1 MSKRDLENE
10 FEAKYNEY
18 GNMLYKIAFL
28 YLGNA
33 TDTEDVLQDVFTKY
47 LCGKYRF
54 KNSEHEKAWFIRVT
68 QNKCLDYLKKSGRK
82 NECIEDVSAT
92 ATYKNNDMEQDV
104 ISKVI
109 ALPEKYKSAIIL
121 FYYNDYTI
129 EEISKTLK
137 ISKSAVK
144 KRLQRGRDILKLEL
158 EDYAL
163 WKKTISKNL

>member
-33 TDTEDVLQDVFTKY
+33 SDTEDVLQDVFTKY

-82 NECIEDVSAT
+82 NECIDDVPVT
-92 ATYKNNDMEQDV
+92 ATYKDEDLEQDV

-109 ALPEKYKSAIIL
+109 ALPQKYKSAIIL

-163 WKKTISKNL
+163 

>member
-33 TDTEDVLQDVFTKY
+33 SDTEDVLQDIFTKY

-82 NECIEDVSAT
+82 NECIDDVPVT
-92 ATYKNNDMEQDV
+92 ATYKDNDMEQDV
-104 ISKVI
+104 IAKVI
-109 ALPEKYKSAIIL
+109 ALPQKYKSAIIL
-121 FYYNDYTI
+121 FYYNDYTV

-163 WKKTISKNL
+163 

>member
-1 MSKRDLENE
+1 MSKRDLENV

-28 YLGNA
+28 YLGNVS
-33 TDTEDVLQDVFTKY
+33 DTEDVLQDVFTKY
-47 LCGKYRF
+47 LCGKYKF
-54 KNSEHEKAWFIRVT
+54 KNAEHEKAWFIRVT

-82 NECIEDVSAT
+82 NECIDDVSAT

-109 ALPEKYKSAIIL
+109 ALPQKYKSAIIL
-121 FYYNDYTI
+121 FYYNDYTV

-163 WKKTISKNL
+163 

>member
-10 FEAKYNEY
+10 FEAKYNDY

-33 TDTEDVLQDVFTKY
+33 SDTEDALQDVFTKY
-47 LCGKYRF
+47 LYGNYKF
-54 KNSEHEKAWFIRVT
+54 KNPEHEKAWFIRVT

-92 ATYKNNDMEQDV
+92 ATYQSNDMEQDV

-121 FYYNDYTI
+121 FYYNDYTV
-129 EEISKTLK
+129 EEISKALK

-163 WKKTISKNL
+163 

>member
-33 TDTEDVLQDVFTKY
+33 SDTEDALQDVFTKY
-47 LCGKYRF
+47 LCGKYKF

-68 QNKCLDYLKKSGRK
+68 QNKCLDYLKKSGRR
-82 NECIEDVSAT
+82 NECIDDVSAT
-92 ATYKNNDMEQDV
+92 ATYKDEDLARDV

-109 ALPEKYKSAIIL
+109 ALPQKYKSAIIL
-121 FYYNDYTI
+121 FYYNDYTV

-163 WKKTISKNL
+163 

>member
-1 MSKRDLENE
+1 MGDFMKTFHIYRNKLKDIKGE
-10 FEAKYNEY
+10 
-18 GNMLYKIAFL
+18 
-28 YLGNA
+28 
-33 TDTEDVLQDVFTKY
+33 TTEHITKY

-92 ATYKNNDMEQDV
+92 ATYKDEDLEQDV

-109 ALPEKYKSAIIL
+109 ALPQKYKSAIIL
-121 FYYNDYTI
+121 FYYNDYTV

-163 WKKTISKNL
+163 

>member
-82 NECIEDVSAT
+82 NECIDDVPVT
-92 ATYKNNDMEQDV
+92 ATYKDEDLEQDV

-109 ALPEKYKSAIIL
+109 ALPQKYKSAIIL
-121 FYYNDYTI
+121 FYYNDYTV

>member
-33 TDTEDVLQDVFTKY
+33 SDTEDALQDVFTKY

-82 NECIEDVSAT
+82 NECIDDVSAT

-121 FYYNDYTI
+121 FYYNDYTV
-129 EEISKTLK
+129 EEISKILK

-163 WKKTISKNL
+163 

>member
-33 TDTEDVLQDVFTKY
+33 SDTEDALHDVFTKY
-47 LCGKYRF
+47 LCSKYRF
-54 KNSEHEKAWFIRVT
+54 KNSEHEEAWFIRVT

-82 NECIEDVSAT
+82 NECIDDVSAT
-92 ATYKNNDMEQDV
+92 ATYRDEDLEQDV

-109 ALPEKYKSAIIL
+109 ALPGKYKSAIIL
-121 FYYNDYTI
+121 FYYNDYTV

-163 WKKTISKNL
+163 

>member
-33 TDTEDVLQDVFTKY
+33 SDTEDALQDIFTKY
-47 LCGKYRF
+47 LCGKYKF
-54 KNSEHEKAWFIRVT
+54 KNTEHEKAWFIRVT

-82 NECIEDVSAT
+82 NECIDDVPAT
-92 ATYKNNDMEQDV
+92 ATYKDNDMEQDV
-104 ISKVI
+104 IAKVI

-121 FYYNDYTI
+121 FYYNDYTV

-163 WKKTISKNL
+163 

>member
-121 FYYNDYTI
+121 FYYNDYTV
-129 EEISKTLK
+129 EEISKILK

-163 WKKTISKNL
+163 

>member
-18 GNMLYKIAFL
+18 GNMLFKIAFL

-33 TDTEDVLQDVFTKY
+33 SDTEDVLQDVFTKY
-47 LCGKYRF
+47 LCGKYKF
-54 KNSEHEKAWFIRVT
+54 KNTEHEKAWFIRVT

-92 ATYKNNDMEQDV
+92 ATYKNKDMEQDV

-121 FYYNDYTI
+121 FYYNDYTV

-163 WKKTISKNL
+163 

>member
-28 YLGNA
+28 YLGNVS
-33 TDTEDVLQDVFTKY
+33 DTEDVLQDVFTKY
-47 LCGKYRF
+47 LCGKYKF
-54 KNSEHEKAWFIRVT
+54 KNTEHEKAWFIRVT

-82 NECIEDVSAT
+82 NKCIEDVSAT

-121 FYYNDYTI
+121 FYYNDYTV

-163 WKKTISKNL
+163 

>member
-33 TDTEDVLQDVFTKY
+33 SDAEDVLQDVFTKY
-47 LCGKYRF
+47 LCGRYKF
-54 KNSEHEKAWFIRVT
+54 KNHEHEKAWFIRVT

-82 NECIEDVSAT
+82 NECIGDVPAT
-92 ATYKNNDMEQDV
+92 ATYKDEDLEQDI

-121 FYYNDYTI
+121 FYYNEYTV

-163 WKKTISKNL
+163 

>member
-33 TDTEDVLQDVFTKY
+33 SDTEDVLQDVFTKY

-82 NECIEDVSAT
+82 NECIDDVPVT
-92 ATYKNNDMEQDV
+92 ATYKDEDLEQDV

-109 ALPEKYKSAIIL
+109 ALPQKYKSAIIL
-121 FYYNDYTI
+121 FYYNDYTV

-163 WKKTISKNL
+163 

>member
-33 TDTEDVLQDVFTKY
+33 SDTEDVLQDVFTKY

-54 KNSEHEKAWFIRVT
+54 KNSEHEKAWIIRVT

-121 FYYNDYTI
+121 FYYNDYTV

-163 WKKTISKNL
+163 

>member
-1 MSKRDLENE
+1 MRKRDLETE
-10 FEAKYNEY
+10 FEAQYNEY

-28 YLGNA
+28 YLGNKS
-33 TDTEDVLQDVFTKY
+33 DCEDVLQDVFTKY
-47 LCGKYRF
+47 LTGKYKF
-54 KNSEHEKAWFIRVT
+54 KNAEHEKAWFIRVT

-82 NECIEDVSAT
+82 NVSIDDTEITDTYNYDET
-92 ATYKNNDMEQDV
+92 AQDI

-121 FYYNDYTI
+121 YYYNDYSV

-144 KRLQRGRDILKLEL
+144 KRLQRGRDILKIEL
-158 EDYAL
+158 EDYAE
-163 WKKTISKNL
+163 

>member
-82 NECIEDVSAT
+82 NECIDDVPVT
-92 ATYKNNDMEQDV
+92 ATYKDEDLEQDV

-109 ALPEKYKSAIIL
+109 ALPQKYKSAIIL
-121 FYYNDYTI
+121 FYYNDYTV

-163 WKKTISKNL
+163 

>member
-121 FYYNDYTI
+121 FYYNDYTV

-144 KRLQRGRDILKLEL
+144 KRLQRGRDVLKLEL

-163 WKKTISKNL
+163 

>member
-10 FEAKYNEY
+10 FEDKYNEY
-18 GNMLYKIAFL
+18 GNMLFKIAFL

-33 TDTEDVLQDVFTKY
+33 SDTEDVLQDVFTKY
-47 LCGKYRF
+47 LCGKYKF
-54 KNSEHEKAWFIRVT
+54 KNTEHEKAWFIRVT

-121 FYYNDYTI
+121 FYYNDYTV

-163 WKKTISKNL
+163 

>member
-28 YLGNA
+28 YLGDVS
-33 TDTEDVLQDVFTKY
+33 DTEDVLQDVFTRY
-47 LCGKYRF
+47 LCGKYKF
-54 KNSEHEKAWFIRVT
+54 KNAEHEKAWFIRVT
-68 QNKCLDYLKKSGRK
+68 QNKCLDYLKKSGYK
-82 NECIEDVSAT
+82 SQSIDDIPVT
-92 ATYKNNDMEQDV
+92 AIYKNNDMEQDV
-104 ISKVI
+104 VSKVI
-109 ALPEKYKSAIIL
+109 ALPDKYKSAIIL
-121 FYYNDYTI
+121 FYYNDYTV

-163 WKKTISKNL
+163 

>member
-121 FYYNDYTI
+121 FYYNDYTV

-163 WKKTISKNL
+163 

>member
-10 FEAKYNEY
+10 FDAKYNDY

-28 YLGNA
+28 YLGNES
-33 TDTEDVLQDVFTKY
+33 DTEDVLQDVFTKY
-47 LCGKYRF
+47 LYGNYKF

-68 QNKCLDYLKKSGRK
+68 QNKCLDYLKKSGRR
-82 NECIEDVSAT
+82 NECIDDVPAT
-92 ATYKNNDMEQDV
+92 ATYKDEDMEQDV
-104 ISKVI
+104 IAKVI

-121 FYYNDYTI
+121 FYYNDYTVD
-129 EEISKTLK
+129 EISKTLK

-163 WKKTISKNL
+163 

>member
-1 MSKRDLENE
+1 MNKRE
-10 FEAKYNEY
+10 FENLFEIKYNDY

-33 TDTEDVLQDVFTKY
+33 SDAEDILQDVFTKY
-47 LCGKYRF
+47 LCGKYKF

-68 QNKCLDYLKKSGRK
+68 QNKCLDYLKKSGCK
-82 NECIEDVSAT
+82 NICIDDIPITS
-92 ATYKNNDMEQDV
+92 TYENSDIEQDV

-109 ALPEKYKSAIIL
+109 ALPEKYKSVIIL
-121 FYYNDYTI
+121 FYYNDYTV
-129 EEISKTLK
+129 EKISTTLR

-158 EDYAL
+158 EVYAL
-163 WKKTISKNL
+163 

>member
-33 TDTEDVLQDVFTKY
+33 SDAEDVLQDVFTKY
-47 LCGKYRF
+47 LCGKYKF
-54 KNSEHEKAWFIRVT
+54 KNTEHEKAWFIRVT

-82 NECIEDVSAT
+82 NECIDDVSVT
-92 ATYKNNDMEQDV
+92 ATYKDEGLEQDV
-104 ISKVI
+104 IAKVI

-121 FYYNDYTI
+121 FYYNDYTV

-163 WKKTISKNL
+163 

>member
-33 TDTEDVLQDVFTKY
+33 SDTEDALQDVFTKY
-47 LCGKYRF
+47 LCGKYKF
-54 KNSEHEKAWFIRVT
+54 KNTEHEKAWVIRVT

-82 NECIEDVSAT
+82 NECIDDVTVT
-92 ATYKNNDMEQDV
+92 ATYKDEDLEQDV
-104 ISKVI
+104 IAKVI

-121 FYYNDYTI
+121 FYYNDYTV

-158 EDYAL
+158 GDYAL
-163 WKKTISKNL
+163 

>member
-18 GNMLYKIAFL
+18 GNMLFKIAFL

-33 TDTEDVLQDVFTKY
+33 SDTEDVLQDVFTKY
-47 LCGKYRF
+47 LCGKYKF
-54 KNSEHEKAWFIRVT
+54 KNTEHEKAWFIRVT

-82 NECIEDVSAT
+82 NECIDDVTVT
-92 ATYKNNDMEQDV
+92 ATYKDEDLEQDV
-104 ISKVI
+104 IAKVI

-121 FYYNDYTI
+121 FYYNDYTVK
-129 EEISKTLK
+129 EISKTLK

-163 WKKTISKNL
+163 